1 MENNL
6 ELLLQAKNGDD
17 SAKEKLVEQNLGL
30 VWSVARR
37 FTGRGYDIEDLFQI
51 GCIGLIKCID
61 KFSFEYQVKFSTYA
75 VPLIQG
81 EIKRFLRDSGA
92 IKVSRSLKEMNMKVE
107 QYRQNVLKEKGYEPE
122 IEEIAAALSFDAGDI
137 VMAMEASME
146 IESLETP
153 GILSKTEEYSQDIVD
168 RLTISQML
176 DKLEKNE
183 RRLIE
188 LRYFED
194 RTQSETGKELGIS
207 QVQVSR
213 QEKKILEKLKENA

>member
-6 ELLLQAKNGDD
+6 ELLLQAKKGDD

-194 RTQSETGKELGIS
+194 RTQLETGKELGIS

>member
-176 DKLEKNE
+176 EKLEKNE

>member
-92 IKVSRSLKEMNMKVE
+92 IK
-107 QYRQNVLKEKGYEPE
+107 
-122 IEEIAAALSFDAGDI
+122 
-137 VMAMEASME
+137 
-146 IESLETP
+146 
-153 GILSKTEEYSQDIVD
+153 SQ
-168 RLTISQML
+168 Q
-176 DKLEKNE
+176 K
-183 RRLIE
+183 
-188 LRYFED
+188 F
-194 RTQSETGKELGIS
+194 
-207 QVQVSR
+207 
-213 QEKKILEKLKENA
+213 KKK

>member
-1 MENNL
+1 
-6 ELLLQAKNGDD
+6 
-17 SAKEKLVEQNLGL
+17 
-30 VWSVARR
+30 
-37 FTGRGYDIEDLFQI
+37 
-51 GCIGLIKCID
+51 
-61 KFSFEYQVKFSTYA
+61 
-75 VPLIQG
+75 
-81 EIKRFLRDSGA
+81 
-92 IKVSRSLKEMNMKVE
+92 
-107 QYRQNVLKEKGYEPE
+107 
-122 IEEIAAALSFDAGDI
+122 
-137 VMAMEASME
+137 MAMEASME

>member
-168 RLTISQML
+168 RLTIFQML

>member
-194 RTQSETGKELGIS
+194 RTQLETGKELGIS

>member
-81 EIKRFLRDSGA
+81 EIKRCLRDSGA

-168 RLTISQML
+168 RLTIFQML

>member
-6 ELLLQAKNGDD
+6 DLLLQAKNGDD
-17 SAKEKLVEQNLGL
+17 HAKEKLIEQNLGL

-61 KFSFEYQVKFSTYA
+61 KFSFEYDVKFSTYA

-81 EIKRFLRDSGA
+81 EIRRFLRDSGA

-107 QYRQNVLKEKGYEPE
+107 QYRQKIKKEKGYEPE
-122 IEEIAAALSFDAGDI
+122 ITEIAAALSFDAGDI
-137 VMAMEASME
+137 VMAMEASLE
-146 IESLETP
+146 IESLDTP
-153 GILSKTEEYSQDIVD
+153 GVLSKTEEYSQDIVD
-168 RLTISQML
+168 HITLSQLLDRLDPDEQML
-176 DKLEKNE
+176 I
-183 RRLIE
+183 R

-194 RTQSETGKELGIS
+194 RTQTETGKALGLS

-213 QEKKILEKLKENA
+213 KEKKILEKLKEYV